1 MRSVGMFVV
10 VILLAIACAGIGVYY
25 LIPGIDHILIFSI
38 SGNPKAYHLKHA
50 LVFFGLSILVLSA
63 VRYVKPLPPEQT
75 AMLPPEKIKTRPL
88 TDSKRKKA
96 PGQNREQ

>member
-10 VILLAIACAGIGVYY
+10 VVLLAIACAGIGVYY

-50 LVFFGLSILVLSA
+50 LFFFGLSILVLIA
-63 VRYVKPLPPEQT
+63 VRYVKPLPPEQRDL
-75 AMLPPEKIKTRPL
+75 LPPDKVKTRPL
-88 TDSKRKKA
+88 KDAERKKT
-96 PGQNREQ
+96 PD